1 MSSIKKE
8 VYVLKTIDYIVLIF
22 VVIGALNWGLIG
34 FFNFNLVQMLF
45 GNMTVWSRIIYAI
58 VGIGGV
64 YALSYFGR
72 IANNE

>member
-1 MSSIKKE
+1 M
-8 VYVLKTIDYIVLIF
+8 KTIDYIVLIF

-34 FFNFNLVQMLF
+34 FFNFNLVQMIF
-45 GNMTVWSRIIYAI
+45 GNMTVWSRIVYAI
-58 VGIGGV
+58 VGIGGL